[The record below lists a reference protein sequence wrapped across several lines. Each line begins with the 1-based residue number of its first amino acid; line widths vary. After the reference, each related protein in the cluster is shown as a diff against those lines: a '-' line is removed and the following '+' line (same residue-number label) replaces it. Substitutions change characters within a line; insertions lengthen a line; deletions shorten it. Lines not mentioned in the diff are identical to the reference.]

1 MINNKTLSL
10 TAGEKIALISN
21 LSTMLGA
28 GIPILET
35 VDSILEDAK
44 GKPRI
49 ILQSLH
55 DGLMQGKQIHLTFA
69 LFPSTFDAV
78 TVNIIKAAE
87 EAGTLDVILIDLKN
101 TIRKEMEFDDK
112 IKSAFI
118 YPGFIMV
125 VFSAVLLMILIVVIP
140 KISTVFSSMRVV
152 LPLPTK
158 ILIAMSNAL
167 LHQTTV
173 VLIGLVVIFGGGTF
187 LYRRN
192 KRMVNNLFI
201 KLPVVS
207 KLAKEIDLVRFT
219 RSLYL
224 LLNAGIHITNG
235 LLLTQEVV
243 LNYRIQN
250 AIIHARESVMAGK
263 KLSAAFKDNKEVI
276 PSMMIKIT
284 EAGERSGSL
293 DKSMADISEYFDY
306 EVNNSL
312 KLVTAL
318 LEPIMLVT
326 VGVMVG
332 GIMLAIIAPMYSII
346 GQVGH

>member
-1 MINNKTLSL
+1 MTNKNISL
-10 TAGEKIALISN
+10 TANEKITLISN

-28 GIPILET
+28 GIPILES
-35 VDSILEDAK
+35 VDSLLEDAK

-49 ILQSLH
+49 VLQVLH

-69 LFPSTFDAV
+69 QFPQTFDAV

-87 EAGTLDVILIDLKN
+87 EAGTLDVILGDLKN
-101 TIRKEMEFDDK
+101 TIRKEMEFNDK

-118 YPGFIMV
+118 YPVFIMV
-125 VFSAVLLMILIVVIP
+125 VFGAVLLMILIVVIP
-140 KISTVFSSMRVV
+140 KISTVFSQLHAA

-158 ILIAMSNAL
+158 ILIAMSNAV
-167 LHQTTV
+167 LHQTVLLIIGIV
-173 VLIGLVVIFGGGTF
+173 VVCGGGLV
-187 LYRRN
+187 LYRHN
-192 KRMVNNLFI
+192 KRMITNLFI

-207 KLAKEIDLVRFT
+207 TLSRQIDLARFT

-224 LLNAGIHITNG
+224 LLNAGIHITNA
-235 LLLTQEVV
+235 LLLTQDVV
-243 LNYRIQN
+243 ANFHIQK
-250 AIIHARESVMAGK
+250 AILHARESVMAGK
-263 KLSAAFKDNKEVI
+263 KLSAAFKDNKNEI

-293 DKSMADISEYFDY
+293 DKSMADVSEYFDY

-346 GQVGH
+346 GSVGH